1 MITAK
6 LFRGR
11 RGFTLIEM
19 AIVLV
24 IIGLILGA
32 VTIGKDLQRTA
43 EYNKVKQKFLDQWT
57 QAYNQY
63 YVRTGVVIGDSQ
75 TDPRF
80 MVGGATLD
88 YPLDRIGGG
97 TTGAGVPGEA
107 ITGIPGKV
115 CHGQGYS
122 QDTVG
127 LGDRELA
134 ISAFGGSNP
143 IDQDLQSLMDRHGI
157 RMPSGRA
164 EGREDR
170 YVYLDTNG
178 NPQEMQVCFQWNP
191 EGTTSGSGNVMVIR
205 GLTPDLAKY
214 IDQMIDGKPDAR
226 EGMFR
231 QQDITPNSIGTAG
244 EPGNEWLANNTYRQG
259 GENPTVGES
268 GENLDED
275 LVVLLTGHYKMNQ

>member
-1 MITAK
+1 MIAAK
-6 LFRGR
+6 LFRGQ

-43 EYNKVKQKFLDQWT
+43 EYNKAKQKFVNQWV

-63 YVRTGVVIGDSQ
+63 YMRTGVVIGDSQ

-80 MVGGATLD
+80 MVGGAPLD
-88 YPLDRIGGG
+88 YPME

-107 ITGIPGKV
+107 ISGMPGKV
-115 CHGQGYS
+115 CHGQGYA

-127 LGDRELA
+127 TGDRILA
-134 ISAFGGSNP
+134 MSTFGGNKP

-178 NPQEMQVCFQWNP
+178 NPQELQICFQWNP
-191 EGTTSGSGNVMVIR
+191 EGYTSGSGNVMVIR

-214 IDQMIDGKPDAR
+214 MDQMIDGKPDAR
-226 EGMFR
+226 EGIFR
-231 QQDITPNSIGTAG
+231 QQDITVNTTGTAG
-244 EPGNEWLANNTYRQG
+244 EPGNEWQANNTYKQG
-259 GENPTVGES
+259 GQNPTVGES

-275 LVVLLTGHYKMNQ
+275 LVILLTGHYKMNQ